1 MEQFKSSDDLLD
13 FAIKN
18 EEKAADLYEEL
29 AGKAK
34 NAATKKFW
42 EDLKEE
48 EIKHKNKLV
57 ELKAGKTLD
66 AISGKIMDLKIAD
79 YLPEQEVTDTADYQ
93 QALIFA
99 MQMEKAEFK
108 LYKDL
113 AKQTDDAELKETLKI
128 LAQEEAKHKLQLEI
142 EYDEYVLQEG

>member
-1 MEQFKSSDDLLD
+1 MEHFKTIDDILD

-18 EEKAADLYEEL
+18 EEMAAELYDRL
-29 AGKAK
+29 AKEAK

-48 EIKHKNKLV
+48 EIVHKVRLQGMKEGKL
-57 ELKAGKTLD
+57 LNI
-66 AISGKIMDLKIAD
+66 ISGKIMDLKIAD
-79 YLPEQEVTDTADYQ
+79 YLPEAEISENSDYQ
-93 QALIFA
+93 EALVFA
-99 MQMEKAEFK
+99 MQAEKAEYK

-113 AKQTDDAELKETLKI
+113 AAKTDDPDMKKNLLI

-142 EYDEYVLQEG
+142 EYDEFILQEG